1 MTVLGPTNRPTL
13 KELTAGA
20 AGDTCTEMSMMLLRA
35 SGGVTAMG
43 LLWVVLSGEVGLLS
57 QRDVMPLHGDVG
69 C

>member
-43 LLWVVLSGEVGLLS
+43 LLWVVLSGEVGLL
-57 QRDVMPLHGDVG
+57 
-69 C
+69 